1 MSHLQNLNKGLELK
15 IIELQQKLTQEEA
28 KNSHLLATNKNLEQ
42 RCEELEQ
49 LATYKTHWETLNNK
63 MEDITEELKNE
74 RIQREALEKDLIRVK
89 AEHLEVEELRQL
101 VMKLALFEVDHSL
114 CLL

>member
-1 MSHLQNLNKGLELK
+1 
-15 IIELQQKLTQEEA
+15 
-28 KNSHLLATNKNLEQ
+28 
-42 RCEELEQ
+42 
-49 LATYKTHWETLNNK
+49 

-101 VMKLALFEVDHSL
+101 VMNLALFEVDHSL